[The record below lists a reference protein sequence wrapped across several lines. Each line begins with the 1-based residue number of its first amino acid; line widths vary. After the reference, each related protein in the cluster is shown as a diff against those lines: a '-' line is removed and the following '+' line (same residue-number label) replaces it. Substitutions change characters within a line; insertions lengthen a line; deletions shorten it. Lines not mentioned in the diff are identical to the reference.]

1 MNSLRP
7 VAITV
12 VLANVA
18 LVSWLL
24 LRDPASAPASGVG
37 EALRPLVDDVTMDA
51 AQYDLSA
58 RASSLNVVLVSLDA
72 LRFDRTGASGNAD
85 GLTPNLDRFAD
96 EAVVF
101 HDATA
106 AAPWTVPSHMAV
118 WTARWPSIHGVTNK
132 LKLLSQDQMV
142 DAALSPGIETF
153 PDHLVRAG
161 LVAAAFTGGAGVKA
175 SFGYG
180 RGFDTYLD
188 DRPFAGMDYSL
199 PPALDW
205 LGKNRDRR
213 FFLFL
218 HGYDVH
224 GQHPLLGLTPR
235 DAVPDYQGTL
245 DGSIEEQA
253 RLRELG
259 LAAIQKPGDDADLTG
274 TLSAEDAR
282 FLLAVY
288 DRKVRQMDQH
298 FGTFVAQLR
307 ALDLLDR
314 SIIVVFSDHG
324 EEFMEHKY
332 IDHGATL
339 CQHQLHV
346 PLMIRFPGYAR
357 RHDVKTPVRT
367 IDIFPTIFDA
377 LDLAGPSGVD
387 GRSLLPLLRGQPLDL
402 PVYAET
408 DYRLFVHRR
417 MARADT
423 RKLLLDLEDGQREL
437 FDLAADPG
445 ETRDLSSSEARAAY
459 ELEQALRGWMER
471 TRTNPQDYLGIRQT
485 PIALF

>member
-1 MNSLRP
+1 MKSLRP
-7 VAITV
+7 LALVV
-12 VLANVA
+12 VLANIVLVA
-18 LVSWLL
+18 WLL
-24 LRDPASAPASGVG
+24 LRTPAGTSPTGLG
-37 EALRPLVDDVTMDA
+37 DALRPLVDDATMDA
-51 AQYDLSA
+51 AQYDLSP
-58 RASSLNVVLVSLDA
+58 RAGELNVILVSLDA
-72 LRFDRTGASGNAD
+72 LRFDRTGDGGNTD
-85 GLTPNLDRFAD
+85 GLTPNLDHFAD

-106 AAPWTVPSHMAV
+106 AAPWTVPSHMSV

-161 LVAAAFTGGAGVKA
+161 LAAAAFTGGAGVSAK
-175 SFGYG
+175 FGFG
-180 RGFDTYLD
+180 RGFETYLD

-199 PPALDW
+199 PPALEW
-205 LGKNRDRR
+205 LGKNRSRR
-213 FFLFL
+213 FFLFM

-224 GQHPLLGLTPR
+224 GQHPLLGVTPR
-235 DAVPDYQGTL
+235 DAVPDYHGTL
-245 DGSIEEQA
+245 DGSVEEQA

-259 LAAIQKPGDDADLTG
+259 LSAIKEPGDDANLKG

-282 FLLAVY
+282 FLLEVY
-288 DRKVRQMDQH
+288 DRKVRQADQQ

-307 ALDLLDR
+307 ALDLLER
-314 SIIVVFSDHG
+314 SIVVVFADHG
-324 EEFMEHKY
+324 EEFMEHDY

-346 PLMIRFPGYAR
+346 PLMVRFPGYAR

-377 LDLAGPSGVD
+377 LGLPGPSGVD
-387 GRSLLPLLRGQPLDL
+387 GKSLLPLLRGQKVEL

-417 MARADT
+417 MARSDS
-423 RKLLLDLEDGQREL
+423 RKLVVDLEDGQRSL
-437 FDLAADPG
+437 YDLAADPQ
-445 ETRDLSSSEARAAY
+445 ETRDLSSSDARAAY
-459 ELEQALRGWMER
+459 ELEQAVRKWMET
-471 TRTNPQDYLGIRQT
+471 TRTNPQDYLGIRQA
-485 PIALF
+485 PIAIF